1 MKYYIT
7 DNCATA
13 VELKDIPE
21 VEYAALYEDL
31 KERLQEEHYHVAHYF
46 ARTEENRLKFYLI
59 LLDDKEQKI
68 MISSFQ
74 KAITRIQIRKN
85 LSIRAR
91 EAIPLQALPSW

>member
-68 MISSFQ
+68 MISERCWM
-74 KAITRIQIRKN
+74 A
-85 LSIRAR
+85 
-91 EAIPLQALPSW
+91 